1 MISVH
6 LYGKL
11 RRFARDATPTS
22 ASIAEVSHQDRDTVR
37 SVVERLGIPRDDL
50 GANVF
55 LNGLYAD
62 LSTPVSDGD
71 RLGLFPDDMQLL
83 YKWYFSPNTSSDVGG
98 PSRPGDSGAA
108 RAGSEAPNLDT
119 EDPTS
124 GSGKTH
130 SSSETSS
137 GALDSENEVE
147 K

>member
-83 YKWYFSPNTSSDVGG
+83 YKWYFD
-98 PSRPGDSGAA
+98 PSRS
-108 RAGSEAPNLDT
+108 SEAPNLDT